1 MQDAKDGYK
10 EELRNIELLIENLI
24 KIMITY
30 LKENVRLLEN
40 ISNNQLEDVLKNR
53 GYEIWR
59 DKWYNAIWTVNSIL
73 KEEWENKKASI
84 EDWRPEKI
92 PFANVPKGSPT
103 AKIGNL
109 DYIGS
114 LAKGYKGIPK
124 QQIHFTPE
132 CFDVDANID
141 APLLAAYAISE
152 KEPIERGHVKADK
165 IEPLKKVQD
174 DIWEK
179 LKQVP
184 GIDKDDKFEIYLD
197 VKNVKYLTILGD
209 TNNIMENVT
218 NTIRKNE
225 YIQNLHD
232 MVWWIKINNHDINK
246 LTFDQFLET
255 IRNDPQFSK
264 IFNNDKDM
272 NNYKFE
278 ELLYIDAML
287 STQREVKEE
296 A

>member
-1 MQDAKDGYK
+1 
-10 EELRNIELLIENLI
+10 
-24 KIMITY
+24 
-30 LKENVRLLEN
+30 
-40 ISNNQLEDVLKNR
+40 
-53 GYEIWR
+53 
-59 DKWYNAIWTVNSIL
+59 
-73 KEEWENKKASI
+73 
-84 EDWRPEKI
+84 
-92 PFANVPKGSPT
+92 
-103 AKIGNL
+103 
-109 DYIGS
+109 
-114 LAKGYKGIPK
+114 
-124 QQIHFTPE
+124 
-132 CFDVDANID
+132 
-141 APLLAAYAISE
+141 
-152 KEPIERGHVKADK
+152 
-165 IEPLKKVQD
+165 
-174 DIWEK
+174 
-179 LKQVP
+179 
-184 GIDKDDKFEIYLD
+184 
-197 VKNVKYLTILGD
+197 
-209 TNNIMENVT
+209 MENVT